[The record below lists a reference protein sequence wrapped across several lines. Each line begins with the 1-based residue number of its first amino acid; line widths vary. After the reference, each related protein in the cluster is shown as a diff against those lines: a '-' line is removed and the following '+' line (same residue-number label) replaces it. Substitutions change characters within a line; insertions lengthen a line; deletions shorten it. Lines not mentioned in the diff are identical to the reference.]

1 MKKRFKISNRLLLI
15 FFLVAVVLSL
25 VAVYFSVSA
34 DTPGSGSAV
43 QYRNYFFYA
52 EPREEARVGVVI
64 EDGGV
69 QNATS

>member
-1 MKKRFKISNRLLLI
+1 MKKRFEISNRLVLI

-34 DTPGSGSAV
+34 HAPSSDSAV
-43 QYRNYFFYA
+43 QYRNYYFYA
-52 EPREEARVGVVI
+52 EPREDARVGVVI